1 VHYHEQSSTKAR
13 DGNEDCAHPLHEREV
28 RFLDILAGRVMDRI
42 DLPSQFPPVS
52 RLAEVLSLPNP
63 GVSLACVREHQQG
76 REHVHR
82 SNDQS
87 EDERHRDVRCPHCVL
102 CQQITVAG
110 HYFLRHGGKAPP
122 YAMTA
127 RKLRRAP
134 PRYPCAAD
142 CASPPRARGLSS
154 RPPPLTPGWMRQRAY
169 PSWGSGT

>member
-63 GVSLACVREHQQG
+63 GVCLARPRGHQQG

-82 SNDQS
+82 NNGVEARMSAT
-87 EDERHRDVRCPHCVL
+87 EMCGAR
-102 CQQITVAG
+102 TV
-110 HYFLRHGGKAPP
+110 
-122 YAMTA
+122 
-127 RKLRRAP
+127 
-134 PRYPCAAD
+134 CS
-142 CASPPRARGLSS
+142 ASKS
-154 RPPPLTPGWMRQRAY
+154 R
-169 PSWGSGT
+169 